1 MSDAK
6 VLTFEHI
13 EEARQRIGDR
23 LDVTPLAKGQNLSD
37 LTGSRL
43 WFKLEN
49 LRITGSFKERGA
61 LNKLLTLTDAER
73 DRGVVAVSAG
83 NHAQGVAL
91 HATKLGIRSTIV
103 MPAATPIVK
112 VMRTR
117 RYGAEVILHGT
128 GYDDAAAFGHALC
141 SERDA
146 TFVHPFDDIEVMA
159 GQGTI
164 GLEILEQNPYLQS
177 VIVPIGGGG
186 LISGIAC
193 AIKETNPRI
202 RVIGVQTTALPSM
215 LRAIEAGHPV
225 ELPYA
230 PTMADGIAVRRAGEN
245 TLASVREYVD
255 EIVTVSDEEIAEAI
269 LLLLEEEKVV
279 AEGAGAAGLAAVVS
293 NRIDDIAGKRC
304 GIIVCGGNIDTNV
317 IAHII
322 DRGLVRAGRR
332 VRLVVTVPDKP
343 GSLATLTRF
352 VADRNANVLEIHHDR
367 AFARAAFG
375 ETTVTMTVETR
386 GADHVHELRRDL
398 DGVGYSVVDVPGFE
412 ALPVDA
418 DPEDADPDD
427 IG

>member
-1 MSDAK
+1 MSDAQL
-6 VLTFEHI
+6 LTFERI

-37 LTGSRL
+37 LTGARL
-43 WFKLEN
+43 YFKLEN

-61 LNKLLTLTDAER
+61 LNKLLTLTPEER

-91 HATKLGIRSTIV
+91 HATRLGIRSTIV
-103 MPAATPIVK
+103 MPSATPIVK

-117 RYGAEVILHGT
+117 RYGAEVILHGA

-141 SERDA
+141 AERGA
-146 TFVHPFDDIEVMA
+146 VFVHPFDDLDVMA

-177 VIVPIGGGG
+177 VVVPIGGGG
-186 LISGIAC
+186 LISGVAC

-202 RVIGVQTTALPSM
+202 RVIGVQTAAMPSM

-230 PTMADGIAVRRAGEN
+230 ATMADGIAVRRTGDL
-245 TLASVREYVD
+245 TLEAVKRYVD
-255 EIVTVSDEEIAEAI
+255 EIVTVTDEEIAEAI

-279 AEGAGAAGLAAVVS
+279 SEGAGAAGLAAVVS
-293 NRIDDIAGKRC
+293 RRIANIEGRRS

-343 GSLATLTRF
+343 GSLAALTRF

-386 GADHVHELRRDL
+386 GPDHVHELRHDL
-398 DGVGYSVVDVPGFE
+398 VQVGYSVVDVPGFE
-412 ALPVDA
+412 ALPVPSDSDTDHEH
-418 DPEDADPDD
+418 DPT
-427 IG
+427 